1 VAAVNDRKCP
11 NCGSD
16 DATERENGFQCNKC
30 LGVHR
35 TVYLNDSA
43 EAHDGIRTQGRDD
56 QGEKMFDNT
65 HGADLF
71 RLTGEW
77 DELTRIKD
85 YKNDRY
91 YEEIRKAD
99 GTLKRPIVD
108 EPLSQH
114 VPTAVRRRQEQQPEK

>member
-1 VAAVNDRKCP
+1 MPDQTCSNCSSGDVTPTDNGFRR
-11 NCGSD
+11 NECGS
-16 DATERENGFQCNKC
+16 EQREV
-30 LGVHR
+30 L
-35 TVYLNDSA
+35 LNDNV
-43 EAHDGIRTQGRDD
+43 EAHDSIRARGRDED
-56 QGEKMFDNT
+56 GKKMFDNT

-91 YEEIRKAD
+91 YEDIRKAD

-114 VPTAVRRRQEQQPEK
+114 VPTAVRRRLEQPPEQ